1 MKYERYKNMN
11 KLNTMFLTEYTALEE
26 LLNAKYGVEGGGV
39 ELYIQAMNSA
49 SESKEKIGKWEE
61 DYHTLSK
68 CMHISSVLALNGNK
82 LRKPQCTKQDIA
94 WLKKFASRFEKQSDS
109 LAKLEKYEAMQAK
122 FKEKIDK
129 VKPVARN
136 VAIACGVALAVNALL
151 SGKKD
156 KNDK

>member
-1 MKYERYKNMN
+1 MN
-11 KLNTMFLTEYTALEE
+11 KLNMMFLNEYAVLEE
-26 LLNAKYGVEGGGV
+26 LCNSKFGVEGGGIDIY
-39 ELYIQAMNSA
+39 LGTMSSA

-61 DYHTLSK
+61 DFHTLSK
-68 CMHISSVLALNGNK
+68 CMHIASVLALHDNK

-94 WLKKFASRFEKQSDS
+94 WLKKFQQRFEKKADS
-109 LAKLEKYEAMQAK
+109 LAKLEKYEASQAK

-129 VKPVARN
+129 IKPVARN

-156 KNDK
+156 KKD

>member
-1 MKYERYKNMN
+1 MN
-11 KLNTMFLTEYTALEE
+11 KLNTLFINEYTALEE

-39 ELYIQAMNSA
+39 DLYVQAMNAA

-68 CMHISSVLALNGNK
+68 CMHIANVLALHGNK
-82 LRKPQCTKQDIA
+82 LRKAQCIKQDIA
-94 WLKKFASRFEKQSDS
+94 FLRKFAGRFEKQADS

-129 VKPVARN
+129 IKPVARN
-136 VAIACGVALAVNALL
+136 VAIACGVALAVNTLL
-151 SGKKD
+151 SGKKNKKD
-156 KNDK
+156 Q

>member
-1 MKYERYKNMN
+1 MKYERYKIIN
-11 KLNTMFLTEYTALEE
+11 KLNMLFLSEYTALEA
-26 LLNAKYGVEGGGV
+26 LLNAKFGVEGGGV
-39 ELYIQAMNSA
+39 DMYIQAMNAA
-49 SESKEKIGKWEE
+49 SESKDKIGKWEE

-68 CMHISSVLALNGNK
+68 CMHIAGVLALGGK
-82 LRKPQCTKQDIA
+82 QRKAQCTKQDIA
-94 WLKKFASRFEKQSDS
+94 FLKKFAARFEKQADS

-129 VKPVARN
+129 IKPAAKS

-156 KNDK
+156 KKDK

>member
-1 MKYERYKNMN
+1 MKYERYKKMN
-11 KLNTMFLTEYTALEE
+11 KLNMLFLNEYTALEE
-26 LLNAKYGVEGGGV
+26 LLNVKYGVEGGGV
-39 ELYIQAMNSA
+39 ELYVQAMNTA

-68 CMHISSVLALNGNK
+68 CMHIASVLALHGNK

-94 WLKKFASRFEKQSDS
+94 FLKKFAGRFEKQADS
-109 LAKLEKYEAMQAK
+109 LAKLEKYEAAQAK

-129 VKPVARN
+129 IKPAAKS

-151 SGKKD
+151 SGRKDKKD
-156 KNDK
+156 K

>member
-11 KLNTMFLTEYTALEE
+11 KLNMMFLNEYTALEE
-26 LLNAKYGVEGGGV
+26 LCNVKFGVEGGGV
-39 ELYIQAMNSA
+39 DMYLGTMASA

-68 CMHISSVLALNGNK
+68 CMHIYNVLALHGNK

-94 WLKKFASRFEKQSDS
+94 WLKKFCQRFEKQADA
-109 LAKLEKYEAMQAK
+109 LAKLEKYEASQAK
-122 FKEKIDK
+122 FKEKMQK
-129 VKPVARN
+129 LKPIARN

-151 SGKKD
+151 DAKKD
-156 KNDK
+156 NDK

>member
-1 MKYERYKNMN
+1 MN

-39 ELYIQAMNSA
+39 EMYIQAMNAA

-68 CMHISSVLALNGNK
+68 CMHIASVLALSGNK

-156 KNDK
+156 KKDK